1 MVSCSRF
8 IWIANSRRGA
18 KRKYWADMGLR
29 KQLNQIVSNK
39 AKGWISKRVFQ
50 ENKAR
55 QIFWKTNISYPLIRT
70 CTLVLRFSLVSYY
83 RGIRRPVLK
92 DSVFI
97 LKETSQWNRRQLDTF
112 RSSRLQMFLKIDVL
126 KNIHWKTPVL
136 EFLFNKVAGLK
147 A

>member
-1 MVSCSRF
+1 M
-8 IWIANSRRGA
+8 
-18 KRKYWADMGLR
+18 
-29 KQLNQIVSNK
+29 
-39 AKGWISKRVFQ
+39 
-50 ENKAR
+50 
-55 QIFWKTNISYPLIRT
+55 
-70 CTLVLRFSLVSYY
+70 SYY

-136 EFLFNKVAGLK
+136 EFLFNKVADLK